1 MYHRIVRSRVLT
13 TFAHLNR
20 HDYRQVVETFSPH
33 ITHRFAGDHALG
45 GARHSRTAAQRWYE
59 RLFRL
64 FPDLRFFVENV
75 VVMGLPHHTQ
85 VAVQFRVEL
94 TNPAGEPYENK
105 VAQFIRIRWGKI
117 VHIDLYEDTSK
128 LVRLL
133 NMLSDCG
140 TTEATAAPITD

>member
-1 MYHRIVRSRVLT
+1 MYHHIVRSRVLA
-13 TFAHLNR
+13 TFAHLNS
-20 HDYRQVVETFSPH
+20 HDYRPVVDTFGPQ

-45 GARHSRTAAQRWYE
+45 GTRHSRIASQRWYE

-64 FPDLRFFVENV
+64 FPDLRFFVKNV

-94 TNPAGEPYENK
+94 TDPVGERYENE

-133 NMLSDCG
+133 NLLNECG
-140 TTEATAAPITD
+140 TTEAVAAPITD